1 MNLQMS
7 DREKLLAVVLAF
19 LVGIVAGR
27 YSRTGDTKTVEV
39 TKWKEKEVT
48 KWKTSTVS
56 QLKIAGIP
64 GSTVVVQPDGT
75 VIIYG
80 PASVSVTT
88 SSTGEGSTER
98 TSEGSRST
106 TTTVST
112 SRLAI
117 GASVLLPLPDVWK
130 PRDLVID
137 ASYPVGR
144 ILIPIDLKVGVL
156 FPIGVWVPDGLL
168 VGLGTRF

>member
-1 MNLQMS
+1 MTFQMS
-7 DREKLLAVVLAF
+7 DRAKLLALALAF
-19 LVGIVAGR
+19 LIGIVAGR

-39 TKWKEKEVT
+39 VKWKEKEVT

-117 GASVLLPLPDVWK
+117 GASVLLPLPDFRVK
-130 PRDLVID
+130 DMVID
-137 ASYPVGR
+137 ASYPVGK
-144 ILIPIDLKVGVL
+144 ILLPIDLKLGVL
-156 FPIGVWVPDGLL
+156 VPIGIWVPDGVL